1 MKQPTVEELR
11 GQLQIAEEMLAAKQ
25 EARAKINIEILGLIL
40 ARSSIR
46 RKIGETKWTSLKEP

>member
-1 MKQPTVEELR
+1 MKQPTIEELR

-46 RKIGETKWTSLKEP
+46 RKIGETK